1 MSEHT
6 QKTGTARPARPAGAA
21 IAVDAVLLIAFA
33 VSAYLLLDGSWPIAI
48 VVAAEY
54 AVLWWFMWRIAAS
67 SPGTLLLTQVFG
79 WRRRPAPGP
88 EATATITEAVQDR
101 GFANAV
107 AGSAH
112 AGFMSG
118 LAPEPTAQPQPQ
130 AQAQPHAQPQLQPQA
145 NAQQAHP
152 QANAQSPQQH
162 TQAQAN
168 AQQPQSLPH
177 AQAQAQAEPP
187 PNAAQQPRAQ
197 AKPVVLPSPVRG
209 DEMTRNEPIPFTPAS
224 ILAREL
230 LLPDGEVVPIGPTP
244 LLIGRK
250 PAPEH
255 EEQPVQLNDDA
266 RSISRNH
273 LAIGLI
279 DGKPSAVDRGSANG
293 TRVLRG
299 GKTLSLDPGTP
310 WQLAPGDVLLL
321 GRFELT
327 VR

>member
-21 IAVDAVLLIAFA
+21 IAVDTVLLLAFA
-33 VSAYLLLDGSWPIAI
+33 VSAFLLLDGSWPIAI

-79 WRRRPAPGP
+79 WRRRPASGP
-88 EATATITEAVQDR
+88 EATATITEAVRDR

-107 AGSAH
+107 AGSGA
-112 AGFMSG
+112 AAFMSG
-118 LAPEPTAQPQPQ
+118 LTPEATAQPQAQPQPQSPPQ
-130 AQAQPHAQPQLQPQA
+130 AQAQPPLQPQPHAQAQPQLQPQA
-145 NAQQAHP
+145 S
-152 QANAQSPQQH
+152 AQSPQQRP
-162 TQAQAN
+162 QPLED
-168 AQQPQSLPH
+168 AQQPQSPP
-177 AQAQAQAEPP
+177 QAQPRP
-187 PNAAQQPRAQ
+187 QQPHAQ

-224 ILAREL
+224 VPPREL
-230 LLPDGEVVPIGPTP
+230 LLPDGEVVPIGQTP

-255 EEQPVQLNDDA
+255 GEQPVQLDDDA

-293 TRVLRG
+293 TRILRDG
-299 GKTLSLDPGTP
+299 QTRSLDPSTP
-310 WQLAPGDVLLL
+310 WPLAPGDVLLL